1 MRLYT
6 CPVGDAEPAQLQ
18 VLAFPYRENGKV
30 QSIMACTT
38 DISKLK
44 WAQNFQAR
52 LATEA
57 REAKRQQEAFIDVVS
72 HEMRNPLS
80 AIVHCADGISTCLDE
95 VRTKLAEIPEPCL
108 NAFEDNIASA
118 NVIMQCAHH
127 QKRIIDDV
135 LTLSKLDSMLLS
147 ITPSAVRPVKLISS
161 IVSIFAD
168 EFKSN
173 NTQCSVIPDPSLSDL
188 NIEYLYLDPSPVTQI
203 FITLVTN
210 AIKFTKNSKTPSISI
225 QFGATPSDPRHAF
238 PNKMFWSSKTRRTSM

>member
-6 CPVGDAEPAQLQ
+6 CPIGDAEPAQLQ

-38 DISKLK
+38 DTSKLK

-52 LATEA
+52 LAAEA
-57 REAKRQQEAFIDVVS
+57 RETKRQQEAFIDVVP

-108 NAFEDNIASA
+108 KAFEDNITSA

-127 QKRIIDDV
+127 QKRIIE
-135 LTLSKLDSMLLS
+135 SMLLS

-173 NTQCSVIPDPSLSDL
+173 NTQCSVTPDPSLPDL
-188 NIEYLYLDPSPVTQI
+188 NIEYLYLDPSRVTQI
-203 FITLVTN
+203 FTTLVTN

-225 QFGATPSDPRHAF
+225 KFGATLSDPRHAF
-238 PNKMFWSSKTRRTSM
+238 RNKMF